1 MKEKEKEREKEEEK
15 TGQRLCARVSSRFAS
30 EETEKR
36 SAQKRGLSLSLLS
49 PFFSRSA
56 RSNFSQRERVQRLS
70 PRQRRRMRPEL
81 PNERERENTQKK
93 NRGVSFESALV
104 VVVSRDALASSF
116 ERISFHFES
125 SPFASRG
132 KKDAISL
139 SLMLRYLVVV
149 LVAEDKCG
157 RAEEQ
162 EEQRRQPRRDDFVL
176 LHLRSFCF
184 LRARV

>member
-1 MKEKEKEREKEEEK
+1 MRS
-15 TGQRLCARVSSRFAS
+15 LLLLSASLSILNLLRFA
-30 EETEKR
+30 
-36 SAQKRGLSLSLLS
+36 
-49 PFFSRSA
+49 FW
-56 RSNFSQRERVQRLS
+56 
-70 PRQRRRMRPEL
+70 
-81 PNERERENTQKK
+81 
-93 NRGVSFESALV
+93 
-104 VVVSRDALASSF
+104 
-116 ERISFHFES
+116 
-125 SPFASRG
+125 G

-176 LHLRSFCF
+176 LHLRWFCF